1 MSAYNKV
8 KEYTNNEL
16 HQIYCDYIDSLNSEA
31 PALNMSDKLK
41 ELYIADGG
49 EKYCWGLTNVN
60 VSYALLFEIADRF
73 KNGLIK

>member
-1 MSAYNKV
+1 
-8 KEYTNNEL
+8 
-16 HQIYCDYIDSLNSEA
+16 
-31 PALNMSDKLK
+31 MSDKLK